1 MLPKFSFSYE
11 KFQVSCGYG
20 WLETKKNV
28 MNQQIM
34 EDSNGLTKSATVCGL
49 YKKEILIFF

>member
-20 WLETKKNV
+20 WLETKKNAESADYGG
-28 MNQQIM
+28 QQWF
-34 EDSNGLTKSATVCGL
+34 N
-49 YKKEILIFF
+49 EICYCMWPI

>member
-20 WLETKKNV
+20 WN
-28 MNQQIM
+28 
-34 EDSNGLTKSATVCGL
+34 
-49 YKKEILIFF
+49 KKECAESADYGGQQWFNEICYCMWPI